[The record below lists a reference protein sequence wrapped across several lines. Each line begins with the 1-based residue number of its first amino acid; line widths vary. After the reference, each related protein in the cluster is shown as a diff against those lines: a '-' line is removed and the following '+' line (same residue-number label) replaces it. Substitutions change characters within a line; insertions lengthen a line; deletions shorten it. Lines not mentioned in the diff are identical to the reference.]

1 MQSFSDFL
9 TEASRANK
17 FNIHWQIVR
26 TQARDIKDPDAKIKH
41 VMNHLNSN
49 KNIHNFGRVHN
60 WLKMTGVAYKGD
72 DRSKFEQATGAL
84 EKRKSEF
91 SSSEDNGND
100 LSKVSTAD
108 LQKVHKDLSKR
119 KYGFQYKTV
128 PKAHTDFMGQLK
140 SELDK
145 R

>member
-9 TEASRANK
+9 IEASRANK

-41 VMNHLNSN
+41 VMGHLESN
-49 KNIHNFGRVHN
+49 KNIHNFCRVHN

-72 DRSKFEQATGAL
+72 DRAKFERATGAL

-140 SELDK
+140 AELDK

>member
-72 DRSKFEQATGAL
+72 DRAKFERATGAL
-84 EKRKSEF
+84 EKRKGEF

-100 LSKVSTAD
+100 LSKVSKED

-128 PKAHTDFMGQLK
+128 PKAHTDFMDQLRT
-140 SELDK
+140 ELDK

>member
-91 SSSEDNGND
+91 STSEDNGND
-100 LSKVSTAD
+100 LSKVSKED

-128 PKAHTDFMGQLK
+128 PKAHTDFMDQLK

>member
-9 TEASRANK
+9 AEASRANK

-26 TQARDIKDPDAKIKH
+26 TQAREIKDPDAKIKH

-72 DRSKFEQATGAL
+72 DRNKFEHATDAL
-84 EKRKSEF
+84 EKRKGEF
-91 SSSEDNGND
+91 SSTEDTGND
-100 LSKVSTAD
+100 LSKVSKED

-128 PKAHTDFMGQLK
+128 PKAHTDFMDQLK
-140 SELDK
+140 TELDK

>member
-1 MQSFSDFL
+1 MHTFNDFL
-9 TEASRANK
+9 VEASRANK

-41 VMNHLNSN
+41 VMNHLNDN

-60 WLKMTGVAYKGD
+60 WLKMTGVAYKGE
-72 DRSKFEQATGAL
+72 DRAKFEHATAAL
-84 EKRKSEF
+84 EKRKNEF
-91 SSSEDNGND
+91 SSTEDTGND
-100 LSKVSTAD
+100 LSKVSKED

-119 KYGFQYKTV
+119 KYGFQYKSV
-128 PKAHTDFMGQLK
+128 PKAHTVFMDQLK
-140 SELDK
+140 TELDK

>member
-9 TEASRANK
+9 TEASRTNK

-41 VMNHLNSN
+41 VLNHLNSN

-60 WLKMTGVAYKGD
+60 WLKMTGVAYKD
-72 DRSKFEQATGAL
+72 DVRDKFDQAASAL
-84 EKRKSEF
+84 EKRKGEF
-91 SSSEDNGND
+91 SSTEDNEND
-100 LSKVSTAD
+100 LSKISKED

-128 PKAHTDFMGQLK
+128 PKAHTDFMGHLNA
-140 SELDK
+140 ELDK

>member
-1 MQSFSDFL
+1 MQTFNEFI

-72 DRSKFEQATGAL
+72 DRAKFERATDAL
-84 EKRKSEF
+84 EKRKNEF
-91 SSSEDNGND
+91 SSPEDTGND
-100 LSKVSTAD
+100 LSKVSKED

-119 KYGFQYKTV
+119 KYGFQYKSV

-140 SELDK
+140 AELDK

>member
-72 DRSKFEQATGAL
+72 ERTKFEQATGAL
-84 EKRKSEF
+84 EKRKGEF

-100 LSKVSTAD
+100 LSKVSKED

-128 PKAHTDFMGQLK
+128 PKAHTDFMDQLRT
-140 SELDK
+140 ELDK

>member
-9 TEASRANK
+9 IEASRANK

-72 DRSKFEQATGAL
+72 DRAKFEQATGAL

-108 LQKVHKDLSKR
+108 LQKVHRDLSKR

-128 PKAHTDFMGQLK
+128 PKAHTDFMDQLK
-140 SELDK
+140 AELDK